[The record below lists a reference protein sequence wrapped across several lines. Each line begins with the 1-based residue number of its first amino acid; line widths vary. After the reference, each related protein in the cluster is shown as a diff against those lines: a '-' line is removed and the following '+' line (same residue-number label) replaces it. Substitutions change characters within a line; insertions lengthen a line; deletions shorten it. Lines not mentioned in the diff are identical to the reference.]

1 MSWVLLAEP
10 DEFLQ
15 KAADILTDYIIKL
28 RKFLRKYPRPPI
40 TPGHTGADLDED
52 LPEIE
57 ESQEWEKLTPE
68 VKTSKTQF
76 LLLSPSLFKEIINV
90 ETS

>member
-1 MSWVLLAEP
+1 MLLAEP

-40 TPGHTGADLDED
+40 PPAHTEADLDED

-68 VKTSKTQF
+68 VRIRNPDLTAVVKF
-76 LLLSPSLFKEIINV
+76 I
-90 ETS
+90 

>member
-1 MSWVLLAEP
+1 MSGVLLAEP

-40 TPGHTGADLDED
+40 PPEHTGAELDED

-57 ESQEWEKLTPE
+57 ESQEWEKLAPE
-68 VKTSKTQF
+68 VRRNNPDFTAVVKF
-76 LLLSPSLFKEIINV
+76 I
-90 ETS
+90 

>member
-1 MSWVLLAEP
+1 MLLAEP

-40 TPGHTGADLDED
+40 TPGHMETDVDED

-57 ESQEWEKLTPE
+57 ESHKWEKLTPE
-68 VKTSKTQF
+68 VKMSNPVFTTVMKF
-76 LLLSPSLFKEIINV
+76 IEGDH
-90 ETS
+90 

>member
-1 MSWVLLAEP
+1 MLLAEP

-15 KAADILTDYIIKL
+15 KAADILTDYIIRL
-28 RKFLRKYPRPPI
+28 RKFLRRYPHPAV
-40 TPGHTGADLDED
+40 TPGQGAELDED

-68 VKTSKTQF
+68 VKTCIPVFATVIKFIQGDTEMS
-76 LLLSPSLFKEIINV
+76 
-90 ETS
+90 

>member
-1 MSWVLLAEP
+1 MLLAEP

-28 RKFLRKYPRPPI
+28 RKFLRKYPHPVMA
-40 TPGHTGADLDED
+40 PGHTGAELDED

-57 ESQEWEKLTPE
+57 ESKEWEKLTPE
-68 VKTSKTQF
+68 VTMNDPVFITVLKF
-76 LLLSPSLFKEIINV
+76 I
-90 ETS
+90 

>member
-1 MSWVLLAEP
+1 MSWVPLAEP

-40 TPGHTGADLDED
+40 PPAHPEGDLDED

-68 VKTSKTQF
+68 VRISNPDLTAVVKF
-76 LLLSPSLFKEIINV
+76 I
-90 ETS
+90 

>member
-1 MSWVLLAEP
+1 MSRVLLAGP

-28 RKFLRKYPRPPI
+28 RKFLRKYPHPPLA
-40 TPGHTGADLDED
+40 PGPTGADLDED

-68 VKTSKTQF
+68 VK
-76 LLLSPSLFKEIINV
+76 INHPIFTTV
-90 ETS
+90 VKFI